1 MLSIYLIWTLAYVI
15 CLFYLSR
22 HWNRD
27 EPEARTSRFFPS
39 VSLLIPFRNEME
51 NLPNLLSQLKNL
63 TYPKLEIILID
74 DESEDGSANY
84 VRNTILDQLPI
95 RLLQSKYPGKKSA
108 LEMGVAKAKNEIIL
122 CSDADCVFPDGWVE
136 EMVLPFEDS
145 AIQLV
150 AGPVEVIE
158 AGGKL
163 LTKFQAIDWS
173 SILLLTNYFFQVKR
187 PLMCSG
193 ANLAY
198 RKEAFD
204 QVQGYA
210 GNKEVSSGDDE
221 FLLKKIR
228 ADFGSESCVYVSNQ
242 DSLVLTGP
250 EESWESLIN
259 QRTRWAGKWRSHQ
272 SDSHALAAVGSF
284 MVQLIW
290 VSTFMLLIHGMLG
303 LLVLAIVWGIKI
315 GAERL
320 VLGKVLE
327 SFNMHLAGFSY
338 LCTSFIHPIYVL
350 CVGVGA
356 LVGKFT
362 WKGRGNLRSVK
373 LEVEN

>member
-1 MLSIYLIWTLAYVI
+1 MLNIYLIWTLAYAI

-22 HWNRD
+22 FWRSAKAKA
-27 EPEARTSRFFPS
+27 PKYRFIPS
-39 VSLLIPFRNEME
+39 VSLLIPFRNEMG

-84 VRNTILDQLPI
+84 VRDTILDTSAIQL
-95 RLLQSKYPGKKSA
+95 LHTEYPGKKPA
-108 LEMGVAKAKNEIIL
+108 LEMGVARAKNELIL
-122 CSDADCVFPDGWVE
+122 CSDADCVFPRRWVE
-136 EMVLPFEDS
+136 EMVLPFEDP
-145 AIQLV
+145 AVQLV
-150 AGPVEVIE
+150 AGPVEVVA
-158 AGGKL
+158 AGNKL

-173 SILLLTNYFFQVKR
+173 SILLLTNYFFRVGR

-198 RKEAFD
+198 RKKAFD
-204 QVQGYA
+204 HVQGYS
-210 GNKEVSSGDDE
+210 GNMEISSGDDE
-221 FLLKKIR
+221 YLLKKISTT
-228 ADFGSESCVYVSNQ
+228 FGPESCVYVTRPS
-242 DSLVLTGP
+242 SLVLTKP
-250 EESWESLIN
+250 EENWVSLIN
-259 QRTRWAGKWRSHQ
+259 QRARWAGKWRSHQ
-272 SDSHALAAVGSF
+272 AGSHALAAVSSF
-284 MVQLIW
+284 MVQLTWI
-290 VSTFMLLIHGMLG
+290 STFSLLLQGMLG
-303 LLVLAIVWGIKI
+303 LLVLSLVWGIKI

-320 VLGKVLE
+320 VLGKVLK

-362 WKGRGNLRSVK
+362 WKGRGNLRSIK